1 MWRENQFQ
9 ADNAAVKKLS
19 SVNASELVNW
29 VSDNLQKFRKVLT
42 INQQKAQHLYLGYT
56 VCVAHKCL
64 LFSRRDV
71 MDRLLYHSLQNLK
84 LSPTYFTTPNL
95 RNSTVSLRK

>member
-64 LFSRRDV
+64 LFCAS
-71 MDRLLYHSLQNLK
+71 
-84 LSPTYFTTPNL
+84 
-95 RNSTVSLRK
+95 

>member
-64 LFSRRDV
+64 LFLRVVTSRIGFYITRC
-71 MDRLLYHSLQNLK
+71 K
-84 LSPTYFTTPNL
+84 T
-95 RNSTVSLRK
+95 